1 MDEKIELEIL
11 ALARK
16 ANATNSFGI
25 VLGEKNGLRKISILI
40 GSEEARAIAIILE
53 KIQIGRPL
61 PHDLIV
67 TMLTQ
72 FNVYVTEVYVHTL
85 TDGIYYCSVITK
97 TKQSQEPFLF
107 DTRISDAIA
116 IALRTKAPIY
126 IAADILEQKNKGATT
141 PPTEKAVEKESETKK
156 ETSDYEVFTTDKI
169 KFIST
174 ETLHKKLGELLE
186 KEDYLLAA
194 LVRDEL
200 KMR

>member
-116 IALRTKAPIY
+116 LRTKAPIY
-126 IAADILEQKNKGATT
+126 IAADILEQKNKGTTT
-141 PPTEKAVEKESETKK
+141 PPQEKAVEKQSETKK

-174 ETLHKKLGELLE
+174 ETLHKKLAELLE